1 MTASSPPGDP
11 CPSLFIKTSHM
22 RIPVQ
27 VCGAAQYVD
36 DIKLPPGALH
46 AALVLSTRPHARIL
60 RIDTAAA
67 AAMPG
72 VHGVYTGG
80 WAGGSVALWVGEGS
94 NGGKRWGGWMG
105 GWVGKYVKTW
115 ADRVGG

>member
-1 MTASSPPGDP
+1 MTTSSRPGDP
-11 CPSLFIKTSHM
+11 CPSRFIIPSHM
-22 RIPVQ
+22 RTRAQ

-67 AAMPG
+67 VAMPG

-80 WAGGSVALWVGEGS
+80 WAGGSVVLWVGEGS
-94 NGGKRWGGWMG
+94 NGGRHESGWVG
-105 GWVGKYVKTW
+105 GWVG
-115 ADRVGG
+115 G